1 MSIAHWLNRTLQ
13 VWRPQGEDDGH
24 GGQEITY
31 VRQADDVRAKVDQP
45 TAVERTVAA
54 QTDSDH
60 THDIFLLPTADVRR
74 GDELRDGGT
83 EDEPRDGEKWRVLFV
98 VEPSSTRYRKAQSQL
113 IQGEGEPDG

>member
-1 MSIAHWLNRTLQ
+1 MSIGHWLNRTLQ

-24 GGQEITY
+24 GGQEVTY

-45 TAVERTVAA
+45 SVAERAVAA
-54 QTDSDH
+54 TTDSDH
-60 THDIFLLPTADVRR
+60 THSIFLLPTADVRR

-83 EDEPRDGEKWRVLFV
+83 GEKWRVLSAV
-98 VEPSSTRYRKAQSQL
+98 GPSSTRYRKCESQL